1 MMTRKH
7 FEAIAAAV
15 LEVRDVPRIHY
26 TSLEREILDTMADKL
41 ADVCAGSNGRFDRG
55 RFLRACG
62 VR

>member
-15 LEVRDVPRIHY
+15 KEVREDPIVCK
-26 TSLEREILDTMADKL
+26 TLGALDGVNVVANYLATM
-41 ADVCAGSNGRFDRG
+41 CAHSNERFDRG

-62 VR
+62 V

>member
-15 LEVRDVPRIHY
+15 KEVRDVPRIHY
-26 TSLEREILDTMADKL
+26 TRLEKEILDRMSGKL
-41 ADVCAGSNGRFDRG
+41 ADVCAGSNGNFDKG

-62 VR
+62 V